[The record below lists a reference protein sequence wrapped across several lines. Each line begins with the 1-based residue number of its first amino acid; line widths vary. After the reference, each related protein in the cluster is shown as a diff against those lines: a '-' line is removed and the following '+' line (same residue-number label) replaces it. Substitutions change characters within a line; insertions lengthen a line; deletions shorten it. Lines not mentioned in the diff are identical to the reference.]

1 MPASLKWL
9 ALLLAAS
16 FLAAMT
22 AGAAMYAETRARTR
36 VMAEQVSGGG
46 TVAAGRAAIA
56 RYGCGSCH
64 VIPGIAGA
72 SGSVGPSLAKV
83 AVRVTIAGRLP
94 NDAEAMMLWLR
105 HPQAVAPGNGMPEQ
119 GVTRGDAR
127 DITAYLYTLK

>member
-16 FLAAMT
+16 LLAAIA
-22 AGAAMYAETRARTR
+22 AGAVIYAEARARTR
-36 VMAEQVSGGG
+36 VIAEQVSGGR
-46 TVAAGRAAIA
+46 VAAGRAAIA

-83 AVRVTIAGRLP
+83 AVRATIAGRLP
-94 NDAEAMMLWLR
+94 NNSDAMALWLR
-105 HPQAVAPGNGMPEQ
+105 HPQAVTPGNGMPEQ

-127 DITAYLYTLK
+127 DITACLYTLK

>member
-36 VMAEQVSGGG
+36 VMAEQVSGG

-64 VIPGIAGA
+64 VISGIAGA

>member
-16 FLAAMT
+16 VLAAMA
-22 AGAAMYAETRARTR
+22 AGAVMYAETRARTR
-36 VMAEQVSGGG
+36 VMAEQVSGW
-46 TVAAGRAAIA
+46 TVTAGRAAIA

-64 VIPGIAGA
+64 AIPGVAGA

-83 AVRVTIAGRLP
+83 AVRASIAGRLP
-94 NDAEAMMLWLR
+94 NDAEAMALWLR
-105 HPQAVAPGNGMPEQ
+105 HPQAVTPRNGMPEQ
-119 GVTRGDAR
+119 GVTRSDAR

>member
-16 FLAAMT
+16 FLAAIA
-22 AGAAMYAETRARTR
+22 AGAVMYAAARARTR
-36 VMAEQVSGGG
+36 VMAEQVSGG
-46 TVAAGRAAIA
+46 TVAAGHAAIA

-64 VIPGIAGA
+64 FIPGIAGA

-83 AVRVTIAGRLP
+83 AVRATIAGRLP
-94 NDAEAMMLWLR
+94 NDPAAMALWLR
-105 HPQAVAPGNGMPEQ
+105 HPQAVTPGNGMPEQ

>member
-36 VMAEQVSGGG
+36 VMAEQVSGG

-83 AVRVTIAGRLP
+83 AERAAIAGRLP

-119 GVTRGDAR
+119 GVTSGDAR